1 MSHGK
6 KPEVE
11 MAFSALVGQRMR
23 NERGGDQNAG
33 EIPPWNIMQPLNGI
47 LWGLHSNMEQSLGG
61 KSQA

>member
-11 MAFSALVGQRMR
+11 MAFSALVDQRMR

-33 EIPPWNIMQPLNGI
+33 NT
-47 LWGLHSNMEQSLGG
+47 SMEHYAAIKRDSVG
-61 KSQA
+61 STT

>member
-23 NERGGDQNAG
+23 NEKGGDQNAG
-33 EIPPWNIMQPLNGI
+33 EIPPWNIMQPLKATF
-47 LWGLHSNMEQSLGG
+47 LHNCQ
-61 KSQA
+61 